1 MTKFVAQIFYFVFY
15 GSAGPSHDS
24 SRRNLCRRDA
34 VIALTLYRMNRR
46 KTDTDLVNR
55 MTTGLQNAVALQNAL
70 LIHNPNAGHGGAKRR
85 RSLDEARR
93 IFAAVG
99 IEVELAE
106 TTGPGDAT
114 EIAQRATIERRDLV
128 VACGGDGTL
137 NEVVNGLA
145 GALNGH
151 RVSLALLPAGT
162 ANIFAK
168 ELSLPWDIP
177 GAARKLVRGKVVDIA
192 LGLATPLLEP
202 EKRKYFL
209 SVAGAGPD
217 GRIVYSIDLELKARL
232 GILAYWWQGAREI
245 FRYDYPHFRVV
256 IGGQSSDASLAIVGR
271 TKHYGGPFKIT
282 TLADLYENKFEV
294 ITVSTR
300 SGLRY
305 LSYLP
310 TLYMGKLRGT
320 NGVFFSKTDSV
331 VCEPLNGN
339 AVHAQ
344 VDGEPLGR
352 LPVEFKI
359 VPGALRILVPEV
371 ASMHGRRTAASA

>member
-1 MTKFVAQIFYFVFY
+1 
-15 GSAGPSHDS
+15 
-24 SRRNLCRRDA
+24 
-34 VIALTLYRMNRR
+34 
-46 KTDTDLVNR
+46 
-55 MTTGLQNAVALQNAL
+55 MTTGLQNAL

-145 GALNGH
+145 GASNGH

-177 GAARKLVRGKVVDIA
+177 HAARKLVRGKVVDIA

-217 GRIVYSIDLELKARL
+217 GRIVYSIDLDLKARL

-256 IGGQSSDASLAIVGR
+256 IDGQSADSSLVIVGR

-294 ITVSTR
+294 MTLSTR

-310 TLYMGKLRGT
+310 TLYLGRLRGT
-320 NGVFFSKTDSV
+320 NGVFFSKTDSL

-339 AVHAQ
+339 PVHAQ

-359 VPGALRILVPEV
+359 VPAALRILVPEV
-371 ASMHGRRTAASA
+371 ASMNGRSSAASA